1 MTDRAPGLR
10 YGEGHVSV
18 AARQASTGVTLANGV
33 RNRRWLCGPPGD
45 IVANRKSLEAKYP
58 SRQHV
63 MIAWALGTPRDLML
77 EQLPRFAKEVRPVF
91 TSTAAA

>member
-1 MTDRAPGLR
+1 
-10 YGEGHVSV
+10 
-18 AARQASTGVTLANGV
+18 V

-58 SRQHV
+58 GLPHV

-77 EQLPRFAKEVRPVF
+77 EQLPRFAKEVMPVF